1 MNGFLQIFFYTLI
14 SAILLALG
22 IPNELFEF
30 GSPLLG
36 LFSLAPLYLAL
47 NACNSYK
54 KAGFVGAF
62 HFGLVHILSSFWLA
76 NFKDFAIFT
85 LGATTLV
92 YIVAG
97 YIFGNLLYFPFS
109 NKKSKLIQVQHDKFY
124 FPVRILYFASIWT
137 FHEWY
142 KSVGF
147 LAYPWG
153 TVLMTAYNW
162 KILTQIVSI
171 TGTFG
176 LSFIFSLFAAV
187 IGEGII
193 IMKEFPKRVFSGYN
207 FTAAFCMVIFA
218 ISTVYG
224 VFAYTK
230 TRTPIKTFDAV
241 LVQQNTNS
249 WESGSYLEPLLKAQ
263 DLSEKA
269 TMDFYEKNGVK
280 PDIILWNESV
290 LNYALPDSYF
300 YYTRYPREKSLVA
313 SIINL
318 GIPHLIGGPILVD
331 ADENLYSNSV
341 ILFDKEGLIEKWY
354 GKIHLVPFAEV
365 IPYADKPFVKKLM
378 NAIVGFSSGW
388 TPGKE
393 LTLFQLQNKAGQI
406 INFSSPICFEDAFS
420 DLCRQH
426 FLNGSEV
433 FINLTNDS
441 WSLTKSAEYQ
451 HFVVASYRAIE
462 CRTTL
467 VRSTNSGFSVV
478 VDPAGNILDSMPLF
492 ESMSKTMTIPVYE
505 RVYTPFAVTGNIIQY
520 FAMIFAVISVLV
532 MKKNSEK
539 FFQC

>member
-30 GSPLLG
+30 GSPIFG

-54 KAGFVGAF
+54 KAGLLGSF

-76 NFKDFAIFT
+76 NFRGFAIFT
-85 LGATTLV
+85 LGATALV

-97 YIFGNLLYFPFS
+97 YIFGNLLFLPFS
-109 NKKSKLIQVQHDKFY
+109 NKKSKLIQVQQDKFY

-137 FHEWY
+137 IHEWY

-224 VFAYTK
+224 VIAYTK

-269 TMDFYEKNGVK
+269 TMDFYEKNGIK